1 MHITTATTTKHG
13 CAPTFLCAHTPP
25 LYTDHIPPPVRTLP
39 STDLS
44 IRFKLGRINEKIDRI
59 SRQMQYV
66 ETQFKSVEDAR
77 LQQ

>member
-1 MHITTATTTKHG
+1 M
-13 CAPTFLCAHTPP
+13 
-25 LYTDHIPPPVRTLP
+25 RTLP